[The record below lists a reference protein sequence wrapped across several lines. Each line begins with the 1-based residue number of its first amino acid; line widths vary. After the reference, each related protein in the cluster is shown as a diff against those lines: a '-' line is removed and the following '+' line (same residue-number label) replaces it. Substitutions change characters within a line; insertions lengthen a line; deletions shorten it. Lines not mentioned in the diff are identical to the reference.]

1 MTEISGK
8 EKKENILEIEL
19 EFLIM
24 DVGCPK
30 KMYFDNFI

>member
-19 EFLIM
+19 EFLIV
-24 DVGCPK
+24 DVRCPK
-30 KMYFDNFI
+30 KIYFNNFI